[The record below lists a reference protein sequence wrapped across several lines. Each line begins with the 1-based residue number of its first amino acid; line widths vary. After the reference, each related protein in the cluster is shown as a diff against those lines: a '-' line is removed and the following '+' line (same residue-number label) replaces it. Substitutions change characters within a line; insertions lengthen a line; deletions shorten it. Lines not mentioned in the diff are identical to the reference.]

1 MQDSRGDE
9 VELLRPA
16 DLEALLD
23 ALRRGAVP
31 LGGGAGLMSAA
42 FADARGR
49 TAVDLAGLGLDGLGL
64 DGAADGR
71 VGAMVR
77 LSRLAPLC
85 DGRPAIAQAL
95 AATGHPGVRRLITL
109 GGVLG
114 ARSPR
119 ADLPV
124 ALAAAGATVSVLDA
138 ADGTV
143 RELPALDLF
152 DLPGPFAVLA
162 VDLGPGMPGVYR
174 RFTGHQAIAPSLVSV
189 AAVRRPDGR
198 VAVCVGAA
206 LPRPRL
212 VDPDRLPGPGE
223 LLDDGEASAG
233 YRHRIMRLLVAE
245 ACEALA
251 AGRTDQPD
259 PADLDP
265 ADLTGR
271 PTRDRPGP
279 HRTPSPSPS
288 PSSPSPSP
296 SPSAEAAVL
305 VDGEA
310 RPAPD
315 GSRPTDSLAW
325 WLRDRGHLAVKVGCE
340 EGTCG
345 SCTVS
350 LNGEPV
356 PSCLV
361 PVARLSDGDRVDTAA
376 AVAGRPGGRAV
387 IGALA
392 GAAAVQCGFCTP
404 GVLVSC
410 GSWMDRH
417 GALPADE
424 EGIRGMLA
432 GHLCRCGGLAAAAR
446 ALCGVC
452 PGAGPDVDVDAGND
466 REVTA

>member
-1 MQDSRGDE
+1 MRDSRGDG

-16 DLEALLD
+16 DQEALLA
-23 ALRRGAVP
+23 ALRSGAVP
-31 LGGGAGLMSAA
+31 LGGGAGVMSAA
-42 FADARGR
+42 FADAWGR
-49 TAVDLAGLGLDGLGL
+49 ITADLGGLGLDRVV
-64 DGAADGR
+64 DGR

-77 LSRLAPLC
+77 LSRMAAPC
-85 DGRPAIAQAL
+85 AGRPAIAQAV
-95 AATGHPGVRRLITL
+95 AATGHPGVRRLITV

-143 RELPALDLF
+143 RELSPLDLWS
-152 DLPGPFAVLA
+152 LPGPFAVLA
-162 VDLGPGMPGVYR
+162 VDLGPAAPGVYR
-174 RFTGHQAIAPSLVSV
+174 RFTGHQTIAPSLVSV
-189 AAVRRPDGR
+189 AAVRRPDGGIT
-198 VAVCVGAA
+198 VCVGAA

-212 VDPDRLPGPGE
+212 VDPDRLPGPDE

-251 AGRTDQPD
+251 TGPAGVRS
-259 PADLDP
+259 
-265 ADLTGR
+265 
-271 PTRDRPGP
+271 GP
-279 HRTPSPSPS
+279 HRAAAPLAGPRRSDDRWSTAPCADG
-288 PSSPSPSP
+288 
-296 SPSAEAAVL
+296 SACPATGATIT
-305 VDGEA
+305 VDGAA
-310 RPAPD
+310 RPVPD

-325 WLRDRGHLAVKVGCE
+325 WLRDRGHQAVKVGCE

-345 SCTVS
+345 ACTVS

-356 PSCLV
+356 PACLV
-361 PVARLSDGDRVDTAA
+361 PVARLAAGDRVDTAA
-376 AVAGRPGGRAV
+376 TLADRPAGRAV
-387 IGALA
+387 VGALA
-392 GAAAVQCGFCTP
+392 EAAAVQCGFCTP

-417 GALPADE
+417 GGLPADE
-424 EGIRGMLA
+424 EGIRDLLA

-446 ALCGVC
+446 ALRGVC
-452 PGAGPDVDVDAGND
+452 PADTADTAADTDTDTAAAADTDAEVH

>member
-1 MQDSRGDE
+1 MQDRRGDG

-42 FADARGR
+42 FADAWGR
-49 TAVDLAGLGLDGLGL
+49 TAVDLGGLGL
-64 DGAADGR
+64 DGAVDGR

-77 LSRLAPLC
+77 LSRLAGLC
-85 DGRPAIAQAL
+85 EGRPAIAQAL
-95 AATGHPGVRRLITL
+95 AATGHPGVRRLISL

-124 ALAAAGATVSVLDA
+124 ALAAAGATVSVLDT

-143 RELPALDLF
+143 RELPVLDLW

-206 LPRPRL
+206 LARPRL
-212 VDPDRLPGPGE
+212 VDPDELPGPDE

-251 AGRTDQPD
+251 SDQAD
-259 PADLDP
+259 HAHQAAPAPLC
-265 ADLTGR
+265 
-271 PTRDRPGP
+271 RPG
-279 HRTPSPSPS
+279 SPSPL
-288 PSSPSPSP
+288 PAAA
-296 SPSAEAAVL
+296 SAEATVL
-305 VDGEA
+305 VDGGA
-310 RPAPD
+310 QPAPD
-315 GSRPTDSLAW
+315 GARPTDSLAW

-345 SCTVS
+345 ACTVS

-356 PSCLV
+356 PACLV
-361 PVARLSDGDRVDTAA
+361 PVARLTNGDRVDTAA

-392 GAAAVQCGFCTP
+392 EAAAVQCGFCTP

-452 PGAGPDVDVDAGND
+452 PGAGSDAASGAAPATECSAAPATEGV
-466 REVTA
+466 REVAV